1 MDNEKYNGYTNHAT
15 WRVNL
20 EILDGLDWDDY
31 KKDITADIIQ
41 EMVEEIVFSN
51 SVEKNCLAA
60 AYARAFLEDVNYQE
74 IADNINYDRSY
85 GW

>member
-1 MDNEKYNGYTNHAT
+1 MDNKKYNGYTNYAT

-20 EILDGLDWDDY
+20 KILDDIDWDDY
-31 KKDITADIIQ
+31 EEDVTADAIQ

-51 SVEKNCLAA
+51 SVEKDCLAA
-60 AYARAFLEDVNYQE
+60 SYARAFLEDVNYQE